1 MQAGDS
7 LCPQGDLLQFGW
19 EAAAQDILQPS
30 TSLQL
35 EIQVP
40 ASIR

>member
-1 MQAGDS
+1 MQAGDR
-7 LCPQGDLLQFGW
+7 LCSQGDLLQFGW
-19 EAAAQDILQPS
+19 EAAAQDILQAS

-40 ASIR
+40 ANTR